1 LECHCWT
8 WLGLGYLEDPEAGD
22 LGDLGDLGD
31 PEAGDLGDL
40 EVAEVAGYYDLML
53 LMHWSLMS

>member
-22 LGDLGDLGD
+22 LGNLEDL
-31 PEAGDLGDL
+31 GDLGDL
-40 EVAEVAGYYDLML
+40 EVAEVGYYDLML